1 MPREAIDMLSR
12 IANEALKSDDVVKP
26 LRAQGIDP
34 VGGTPEQFARFI
46 ERETEKMAR
55 MAKLGGLTK

>member
-1 MPREAIDMLSR
+1 MLSR
-12 IANEALKSDDVVKP
+12 VANEALKSSDIIEP

-34 VGGTPEQFARFI
+34 VGGTPEEFSRFI
-46 ERETEKMAR
+46 EREAEKMAR

>member
-1 MPREAIDMLSR
+1 MLSR
-12 IANEALKSDDVVKP
+12 IANEALKSEDVIKP

-46 ERETEKMAR
+46 ERESEKMAR